1 MDLLSFYIEYEEK
14 VLDLL
19 IKKLS
24 SSLKYGHKLLSHYR
38 QKYEGVLY
46 EFDLV
51 ELDRNEKI
59 QRVYEIKTQRAVKT
73 NFNFIKKIL
82 LKYRNVSKADVY
94 LVYLNENEQMK
105 IILWSHLV
113 PIERNEVVEIRTIK
127 SFPEL
132 YDVLI
137 TVCSDS
143 NSELQYFFRGHSKN
157 TFKPIP
163 SVFRDGNIKYESRM
177 FHEAIRR
184 NPVDFVGTMS
194 TFDQLVKMQHYEL
207 PTRLLDITTNPLI
220 ALYFACKEYKNED
233 GELLIYPM
241 MREQIKYYDSDSVCV
256 LSNLAKLPSNFIFTK
271 DKDYLVYDIQ
281 QDKPSFKG
289 KYLKADATK
298 KVLCVMPKL
307 NNERIICQQGAF
319 FIFGMGASKD
329 NPAQLTDEPIK
340 IRILAEGKD
349 VILKELQMLG
359 INEATLFPE
368 TDKVMNQIKT
378 ELNRYY

>member
-1 MDLLSFYIEYEEK
+1 MDSLSFYIEYEEK

-24 SSLKYGHKLLSHYR
+24 SSLRYGHKLLSHYR

-82 LKYRNVSKADVY
+82 LRYRNVSKADVY
-94 LVYLNENEQMK
+94 LVYLNDNEQME
-105 IILWSHLV
+105 IILWSDLV
-113 PIERNEVVEIRTIK
+113 PIARNEVVEIRTIK

-137 TVCSDS
+137 KVNSDS

-163 SVFRDGNIKYESRM
+163 SIFRDGNIKYESRM

-207 PTRLLDITTNPLI
+207 PTRLLDITTNPLV
-220 ALYFACKEYKNED
+220 ALYFACKEYKDED

-256 LSNLAKLPSNFIFTK
+256 LSNLAKLSSNFIFTK

-281 QDKPSFKG
+281 QDKPNFKG

-329 NPAQLTDEPIK
+329 KPAQLTDEPIK

-368 TDKVMNQIKT
+368 TDKVMRQIKT
-378 ELNRYY
+378 ELNQYY

>member
-24 SSLKYGHKLLSHYR
+24 SSLKYGHTLLSHYR

-113 PIERNEVVEIRTIK
+113 PIARNEVVEIRPIK

-329 NPAQLTDEPIK
+329 KPAQLTDEPIK

-368 TDKVMNQIKT
+368 TDKVMKQIKI

>member
-38 QKYEGVLY
+38 QKYEGVFY

-184 NPVDFVGTMS
+184 NPVEFVGTMS

-329 NPAQLTDEPIK
+329 KPAQLTDEPIK
-340 IRILAEGKD
+340 IRILAESKD

-368 TDKVMNQIKT
+368 TDKVMKQIKT
-378 ELNRYY
+378 ELNRCY

>member
-329 NPAQLTDEPIK
+329 KPAQLTDEPIK

-368 TDKVMNQIKT
+368 TDKVMKQIKT
-378 ELNRYY
+378 ELN

>member
-329 NPAQLTDEPIK
+329 KPAQLTDEPIK

-368 TDKVMNQIKT
+368 TDKVMKQIKT